1 MNLLNKLKTNKMEKT
16 LTNTTASQAK
26 DNVKDI
32 VFWGDGNTF
41 KLISKAS
48 SVAEGWMKS
57 TKAMEIEGVGCVVQ
71 VTTQQTNKTGMTIPT
86 PKTIVNGITTEWFNI
101 NECAPVCTSAVAEAL
116 TFVPGVKIE
125 EYTIAGIKDGK
136 DANVSARRLVKI

>member
-1 MNLLNKLKTNKMEKT
+1 MEKT

-32 VFWGDGNTF
+32 QFWGNGDTF

-48 SVAEGWMKS
+48 SVSEGWMKS
-57 TKAMEIEGVGCVVQ
+57 TKAMQIDGVGCVVQ
-71 VTTQQTNKTGMTIPT
+71 VTTQQGDN
-86 PKTIVNGITTEWFNI
+86 
-101 NECAPVCTSAVAEAL
+101 VAEAI

-125 EYTIAGIKDGK
+125 ESYDTSESVVKSVTSRK
-136 DANVSARRLVKI
+136 LVNIYG